1 MGREWV
7 VFGIL
12 IVVVLV
18 HYRFDPATQAYRYEL
33 PTLPRSGGPAAPGSG
48 PPDRRR
54 RRRHRP
60 TDAEGG

>member
-18 HYRFDPATQAYRYEL
+18 HYRFDSATQAYRYEL
-33 PTLPRSGGPAAPGSG
+33 PTLPRSGPAAPGSG
-48 PPDRRR
+48 PRHRRR
-54 RRRHRP
+54 RRRRRP

>member
-7 VFGIL
+7 VFG
-12 IVVVLV
+12 

-33 PTLPRSGGPAAPGSG
+33 PTLPRSGPAAPGG
-48 PPDRRR
+48 PPHRRR
-54 RRRHRP
+54 RRRRRP